1 MLVNVKSCTV
11 TVEKRVDRVGLGA
24 MVLVAVRVRWT
35 VNSADSVAVT
45 VENTTPQDEQ
55 VEGQTSCEV
64 DVSLAALAALAVTTA
79 LVELSALV
87 AGLAA
92 VAVAVSGI
100 APGVV
105 VTLLCPAASV
115 YTTVDVEVEF
125 KVT

>member
-1 MLVNVKSCTV
+1 M
-11 TVEKRVDRVGLGA
+11 
-24 MVLVAVRVRWT
+24 
-35 VNSADSVAVT
+35 T

-55 VEGQTSCEV
+55 VEGQTSCGA

-79 LVELSALV
+79 PVEIRALV
-87 AGLAA
+87 AGLVA

-100 APGVV
+100 EPGVV
-105 VTLLCPAASV
+105 VTLPCPVASV